1 MKQHLALI
9 ICITT
14 LLLPATT
21 TLAQNETDITLEL
34 NTARRNDID
43 FSTATHSIG
52 VKTTTP
58 YGLIRCNYAKE
69 SGETR
74 IDTFDDIFGISSI
87 LTASW
92 KDYDANR
99 LQCGY
104 GLKLPLAGG
113 ELIGG
118 IGLMRYQ
125 GETRVMPGGKEIE
138 LHATS
143 LQAKYVHANTTTR
156 MNLVDSHYGFLYHN
170 LGAVNYDSDTRGH
183 VRKVNLSG
191 EWGPVYAEGEDLIGS
206 KERIFTTPLFPY
218 ADVNYQQTTLSL
230 GPLFNNGI
238 GPLRYLALT
247 YVTGSVSGS
256 FNELQL
262 DSGIRGAIAGMKFD
276 TATLRLSY
284 LNLQSVGSRDYSPVT
299 NDLAEAKRSSSLA
312 LELENDNWSV
322 KLENNR
328 LHHEGYIT
336 AANVPYTI
344 IVGCGPAPCDYNN
357 AREEDE
363 WKFYWRYDYSSRIGL
378 LGEFY
383 HRGRTDRQYELA
395 EHKYSESGGNLGVA
409 ITFQD

>member
-1 MKQHLALI
+1 MKQHFALI
-9 ICITT
+9 SCITT
-14 LLLPATT
+14 LLPPATT
-21 TLAQNETDITLEL
+21 TLAQDETDITLEL
-34 NTARRNDID
+34 ITAQHNDID
-43 FSTATHSIG
+43 FTTATHSLG
-52 VKTTTP
+52 VKAKTP
-58 YGLIRCNYAKE
+58 YGLVLCNYAKE
-69 SGETR
+69 SGKTR

-113 ELIGG
+113 ELSGG

-125 GETRVMPGGKEIE
+125 GETSVMPAGKEIE

-170 LGAVNYDSDTRGH
+170 LGALNYDSDTRGH

-238 GPLRYLALT
+238 GPLRYLAPT
-247 YVTGSVSGS
+247 YITGSVSGS

-262 DSGIRGAIAGMKFD
+262 NEGIRGAIAGMKLGA
-276 TATLRLSY
+276 TTLRLSY
-284 LNLQSVGSRDYSPVT
+284 LNLQSAGSRDYSPIT
-299 NDLAEAKRSSSLA
+299 NDLVEAKRSSSLA
-312 LELENDNWSV
+312 LELENEKWDV

-328 LHHEGYIT
+328 LHHDGYIT
-336 AANVPYTI
+336 ATNVPYTI

-357 AREEDE
+357 VREEGE
-363 WKFYWRYDYSSRIGL
+363 WKLSWHYTYSPRIGL

-383 HRGRTDRQYELA
+383 NRARTDRQYELA
-395 EHKYSESGGNLGVA
+395 EHKYSESGDNLGLA
-409 ITFQD
+409 ITF